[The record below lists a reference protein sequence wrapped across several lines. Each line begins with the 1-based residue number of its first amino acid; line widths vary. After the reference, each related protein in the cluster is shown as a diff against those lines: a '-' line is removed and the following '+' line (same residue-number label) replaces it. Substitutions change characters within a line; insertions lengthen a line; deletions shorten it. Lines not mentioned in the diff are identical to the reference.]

1 LTRPSN
7 IGRWHVAR
15 SKSTRIWSFARETLP
30 QRRDCRLWRLQSRR
44 QSSRLRQ
51 HRHCREL
58 KTGDDGDAGY
68 AKKDIEDGKN
78 KDGVAD
84 GKDGVGKNKDNDGD
98 GKIKDNDDDDDD
110 DDDDLPMVIEAAIID
125 EDEGDDD
132 QAIDERT
139 WYWRACLCLLLLLIL
154 TVFCALLFYI
164 FMGGDD
170 GVVVVTSFIAPAVLP
185 PTGACLSNP
194 CLNYG
199 ACFASP
205 TRPSKFV
212 CTCRTGFSGKDC
224 SKPDPCATDD
234 PCKPNGKCV
243 KDDEHE
249 SYSCI

>member
-1 LTRPSN
+1 MSCCTKQVNSDLELR
-7 IGRWHVAR
+7 AR
-15 SKSTRIWSFARETLP
+15 NAPTAPRLP
-30 QRRDCRLWRLQSRR
+30 PPTPPKPPPKQPAATTSPLPTAQ
-44 QSSRLRQ
+44 
-51 HRHCREL
+51 
-58 KTGDDGDAGY
+58 GDDGDADD
-68 AKKDIEDGKN
+68 ARKDIDDGKN
-78 KDGVAD
+78 KEDAALLIGAPLVTKDGVAD
-84 GKDGVGKNKDNDGD
+84 GKEKDGD
-98 GKIKDNDDDDDD
+98 GKNKENDDDGDD

-132 QAIDERT
+132 QAIDART
-139 WYWRACLCLLLLLIL
+139 WYWRACLGLLLLLIL
-154 TVFCALLFYI
+154 SVFCALLFYI
-164 FMGGDD
+164 FMAGDD
-170 GVVVVTSFIAPAVLP
+170 GVAVVTTFIAPAVLP

-224 SKPDPCATDD
+224 SKPDPCKRDD
-234 PCKPNGKCV
+234 PCKSKGKCV